1 MVGEQVTRKLPVQQ
15 LLILSIC
22 RLAEPITLTSVC
34 KYVLEHCFT
43 KLRDIRYDLGRR
55 MHLEE
60 DHTGIRYLKFRKR
73 KTDSEPS

>member
-1 MVGEQVTRKLPVQQ
+1 MGGVQVTRKLPVQQ

-34 KYVLEHCFT
+34 KYVPEHCFI
-43 KLRDIRYDLGRR
+43 KLRDIRYDLDRR

-60 DHTGIRYLKFRKR
+60 DHTGTPYLKLRKM
-73 KTDSEPS
+73 KTDSKPS